1 MQTGSPFIPYFGEL
15 CVATLP
21 NGKLKCI
28 EHIRKGD
35 IIDSKGSKVICVV
48 RMKASTVDVVRFGGG
63 LFIDPRSRVYVKNTT
78 GVNQWQY
85 PYQLTGAHVTTIHC
99 HYVYN
104 FVVESD
110 IIYMNNVPCE
120 TLWGADMLGYLK
132 KFNGFDDGLIDIPHR
147 APFI

>member
-21 NGKLKCI
+21 NRMKPI

-63 LFIDPRSRVYVKNTT
+63 LFIDPRSRVYVKNAV
-78 GVNQWQY
+78 GVYQWQY
-85 PYQLTGAHVTTIHC
+85 PYQVPNAHVTTTQC
-99 HYVYN
+99 YYVYN

-110 IIYMNNVPCE
+110 VIYMNNVACE
-120 TLWGADMLGYLK
+120 TLWGADMLEYLK
-132 KFNGFDDGLIDIPHR
+132 KFKGFDNGLIDIPLL
-147 APFI
+147 APKL